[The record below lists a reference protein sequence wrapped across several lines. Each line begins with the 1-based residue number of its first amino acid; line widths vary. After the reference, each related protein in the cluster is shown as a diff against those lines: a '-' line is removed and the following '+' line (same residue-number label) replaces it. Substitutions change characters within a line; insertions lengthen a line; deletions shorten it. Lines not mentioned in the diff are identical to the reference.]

1 MTSKVENV
9 SLKRLSALGLV
20 LIASAVI
27 ATGCGMIADKDRI
40 IIATL
45 DGNNITRGDFAK
57 ILRDM
62 TDEDRPL
69 IQNKNDFL
77 NALNDYIDDEV
88 KAGLATKLHAEKKI
102 SVPREVSRAAY
113 FEAFPDYRTIYE
125 ARNSNESLAEDL
137 GITEGDLVAV
147 RAEIEFGIDDIEEKL
162 LREEAV
168 RYTVNAAVREGS
180 LTINDEEFQREFESV
195 GTDIRR
201 LETIE
206 FQAIL
211 IPEMQPE
218 ALREAGDIRRRLTSG
233 EPFESIAEKYRS
245 QNPRYILESVL
256 QNDPTSTKFRAIWE
270 AVSSRGEGD
279 IVGPTFL
286 PSFEQVSEG
295 PTGRTQSRALP
306 DSYIVMKILNHM
318 PESEMTWEEARPDLT
333 PGLRVRKT
341 LDRLRE
347 EHGVQ
352 VFEKNLPD
360 PSGFGDQYKDD
371 MIETK

>member
-1 MTSKVENV
+1 MENV

-20 LIASAVI
+20 LIASAVF

-40 IIATL
+40 VIATL
-45 DGNNITRGDFAK
+45 DGDNITRGDFAK

-69 IQNKNDFL
+69 IQNKSDFL
-77 NALNDYIDDEV
+77 NALNAHIDNQI
-88 KAGLATKLHAEKKI
+88 KSGLAKELLKKRKI
-102 SVPREVSRAAY
+102 SVPREVSRKAY
-113 FEAFPDYRTIYE
+113 FEAFPEYRTIYE
-125 ARNSNESLAEDL
+125 MRDSSESLVEDL
-137 GITEGDLVAV
+137 EITEGDLVAV

-168 RYTVNAAVREGS
+168 RYTVNAAVREGGLAIS
-180 LTINDEEFQREFESV
+180 DEEFQREFESV
-195 GTDIRR
+195 GADIKR
-201 LETIE
+201 LERVE

-211 IPEMQPE
+211 IPETQPE
-218 ALREAGDIRRRLTSG
+218 ALREAGDVRRRLDAG
-233 EPFESIAEKYRS
+233 ESFESLAEKYRS
-245 QNPRYILESVL
+245 QNPLYILESVL
-256 QNDPTSTKFRAIWE
+256 QNDPTSVKFRAIWE
-270 AVSSRGEGD
+270 AISSRGEGD
-279 IVGPTFL
+279 TIGPTFL

-295 PTGRTQSRALP
+295 PTGRMQSRVMP
-306 DSYIVMKILNHM
+306 NSYIVMKIISHT
-318 PESEMTWEEARPDLT
+318 PESEMTWEEARSDLA
-333 PGLRVRKT
+333 PGLRMRKT

>member
-1 MTSKVENV
+1 MDKV
-9 SLKRLSALGLV
+9 SLKRLSTLGLV
-20 LIASAVI
+20 LIALAGI

-40 IIATL
+40 VIATL
-45 DGNNITRGDFAK
+45 DGNNVTRGDFAA
-57 ILRDM
+57 ILRNM

-69 IQNKNDFL
+69 IQNKNDFRH
-77 NALNDYIDDEV
+77 ALNDYLDGEV
-88 KAGLATKLHAEKKI
+88 KSGLAKKLRAEKKI
-102 SVPREVSRAAY
+102 SVPREVSREAY
-113 FEAFPDYRTIYE
+113 FKAFPEYRTIYE
-125 ARNSNESLAEDL
+125 TRDSNESLVEDL

-168 RYTVNAAVREGS
+168 RYVVNEAVRDGTLVIS
-180 LTINDEEFQREFESV
+180 DEEFQREFKLV
-195 GTDIRR
+195 GADIKR

-211 IPEMQPE
+211 IPETQPE
-218 ALREAGDIRRRLTSG
+218 ALREAGDIRRRLGSG

-245 QNPRYILESVL
+245 QSPRYILESVL
-256 QNDPTSTKFRAIWE
+256 QNDPTSTKFRAIWD

-295 PTGRTQSRALP
+295 PTGRTQSRVMP
-306 DSYIVMKILNHM
+306 NSYIVMRILNHT

-333 PGLRVRKT
+333 PGLRVRKM